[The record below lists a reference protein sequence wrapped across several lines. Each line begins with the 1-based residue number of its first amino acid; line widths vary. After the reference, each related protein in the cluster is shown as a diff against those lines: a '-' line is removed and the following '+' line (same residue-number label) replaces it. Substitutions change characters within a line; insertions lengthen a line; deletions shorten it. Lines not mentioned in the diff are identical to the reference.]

1 MAELIIRRCAA
12 AWQDRMRDY
21 RVLVDGSERGR
32 VSNGSEIRVDVAPGR
47 HRVQVKIDWCGSP
60 AVDVDVEEG
69 MVQVLDCGPNA
80 TPLTLMYY
88 VFLRVGRYLTLQA
101 GARYPASPHLRD
113 PAPLRVA

>member
-1 MAELIIRRCAA
+1 MAELIVRRCTA

-32 VSNGSEIRVDVAPGR
+32 VGNGGELRVLVAPGR

-69 MVQVLDCGPNA
+69 VVQVLDCGPNA

-88 VFLRVGRYLTLQA
+88 VFLRVGRYLKLQP
-101 GARYPASPHLRD
+101 GARYPVSPDSCD